1 MYIGAYVYTHYFT
14 SKRTEVSYSY
24 TDTIKYQQHQS
35 LLLSGWCSRRQEEE
49 LRKTEENIY
58 DIKSRNQFYCIQD
71 LKHTVPIASWPF
83 G

>member
-1 MYIGAYVYTHYFT
+1 MYIRIILLPKGLRCPTVTQTPFNTNSTRVYC
-14 SKRTEVSYSY
+14 
-24 TDTIKYQQHQS
+24 YQA
-35 LLLSGWCSRRQEEE
+35 WCSRRQEKE